1 MRGFC
6 LIGSPES
13 QFLYMQKFEEQ
24 LLLHVLVLKMPQV
37 ERLVEDL
44 MQITP
49 DGGFDVNDT

>member
-13 QFLYMQKFEEQ
+13 QFLCVQKFEEQ

-37 ERLVEDL
+37 ERLVVDL

-49 DGGFDVNDT
+49 GGGFDANNT